1 VRARRPSTQ
10 LSESIDAL
18 HADALQ
24 SLDRKDLQAFRRA
37 MDVYGDILLTFPR
50 EWARYGETF
59 VPALASDM
67 ELLGPSDLDSI
78 TSALFE
84 EQREIMKSGARE
96 FMRSSLGLYYRVL
109 AEAVG
114 LRAHALWISVLA
126 QLRGVCRL
134 STEFED
140 PVADLAREMAVRYQ
154 FEIGR
159 YYVGSL
165 VEDEDADPA
174 TRTDALTFIEEWFD
188 ELLELLRFAVDQGD
202 AEDVASLNTRWE
214 QVLEYWQPEF
224 EPPTEFDV
232 DALEAE
238 LGREAPRTIQARE
251 RLASNRG
258 LAARKSALLEKRQA
272 YRAGLLWWAF
282 RNWQGEPGPKR
293 DTFFALLESFP
304 TNAMLIDAITLA
316 TRREMGGIS
325 PWSRWELFELPE
337 GEAHSVSTD
346 LALLGV
352 LIAVLLLRADSQ
364 PISSGELESLGDA
377 LDAAAGM
384 LEALTADPR
393 ILAAMDVETAQ
404 TRANAVREALDQAK
418 AARVAEA
425 AEALRAAPLNEEK
438 VASFRRDT
446 KAGWEETRVLAPM
459 FEHFGKLLEDSDQS
473 VLGET
478 EGWFGRDEF
487 LPKELFTDVRVVSGL
502 DMISHEMGESLTRG
516 EVTRFLRMLSE
527 TSQAQ
532 VSENEVTRAVDA
544 TVREM
549 LELGYRPGVVLIPIS
564 WQLEREL
571 HVGKF
576 MEPDD
581 ATSQENVFFSERR
594 RHWYAGETAGMFV
607 FKSTSVPTDRMFLV
621 DLERWG
627 TLRQWTLDETGEQ
640 LAVDVWAFTD
650 ESARELLDAHPGIYS
665 DRGSVDLRVGLLLER
680 VRVRIRERFR
690 IELEDE
696 NAARFLPLP
705 DDLRGSG

>member
-1 VRARRPSTQ
+1 MRARRPSTQ

-67 ELLGPSDLDSI
+67 ELLGPSDLDNI
-78 TSALFE
+78 MSALFE

-96 FMRSSLGLYYRVL
+96 FMRASLELYYRVL

-114 LRAHALWISVLA
+114 LRAHALWIAVLA
-126 QLRGVCRL
+126 QLRNVYQL

-140 PVADLAREMAVRYQ
+140 HVADLARERAVRYQ

-159 YYVGSL
+159 LYVGSL
-165 VEDEDADPA
+165 LEDEDADPA
-174 TRTDALTFIEEWFD
+174 TRQDALTFIEEWFD
-188 ELLELLRFAVDQGD
+188 EFVELLRFVVDRGHT
-202 AEDVASLNTRWE
+202 EDVTSLNARWG
-214 QVLEYWQPEF
+214 QVLEHWQPEF
-224 EPPTEFDV
+224 ESPTEFDV

-238 LGREAPRTIQARE
+238 LGPEAARAIQARE
-251 RLASNRG
+251 RLASNRA
-258 LAARKSALLEKRQA
+258 LAARKSTLLETRQT

-282 RNWQGEPGPKR
+282 RRWQGEPGPKS
-293 DTFFALLESFP
+293 DTFFSLLEPFP
-304 TNAMLIDAITLA
+304 TNAALIDAITAA
-316 TRREMGGIS
+316 TRREMHGIS

-337 GEAHSVSTD
+337 GEGHSISTD

-352 LIAVLLLRADSQ
+352 LVAVLLLRADSQ
-364 PISSGELESLGDA
+364 PISPGELEGLGDG
-377 LDAAAGM
+377 LDAAQGM
-384 LEALTADPR
+384 LQALVADPR
-393 ILAAMDVETAQ
+393 ILSTMDTETAQ
-404 TRANAVREALDQAK
+404 ARANAVREALDQAK
-418 AARVAEA
+418 AARVVEA

-446 KAGWEETRVLAPM
+446 KAGWEDTRVLVPM
-459 FEHFGKLLEDSDQS
+459 FEHFGGLLVDSDQS
-473 VLGET
+473 ALGET

-487 LPKELFTDVRVVSGL
+487 LPKELFSDVRVVGGL
-502 DMISHEMGESLTRG
+502 DMIAHQIGESLTRG
-516 EVTRFLRMLSE
+516 EIMRFLRMLSD
-527 TSQAQ
+527 TPQAQ
-532 VSENEVTRAVDA
+532 VSENEVSRAMDA
-544 TVREM
+544 TVKEM
-549 LELGYRPGVVLIPIS
+549 LKLGYKPGVVLIPIS

-576 MEPDD
+576 MEPDNAD
-581 ATSQENVFFSERR
+581 SQENVFFGERR
-594 RHWYAGETAGMFV
+594 RTWYAGQAAGMYV

-627 TLRQWTLDETGEQ
+627 KVRQWTLSETGEQ
-640 LAVDVWAFTD
+640 LIVDVWGFTD

-665 DRGSVDLRVGLLLER
+665 ERGSIDLRVGLLLER
-680 VRVRIRERFR
+680 VRVRVRERFR

-696 NAARFLPLP
+696 NAARFFPLP
-705 DDLRGSG
+705 VDLRGSS